1 MSEASNPF
9 CDDRAIANSSY
20 SGIEHGRLVHL
31 LTGEPPSNLTVYVH
45 DALRALVLNDHF
57 PCHGGKA
64 ALRQN
69 SYRFGLYGEL
79 GGADAAAGLARDLTA
94 FVGDIPTLDGTFST
108 YLASF
113 TGPNPADEQAFER
126 LLWDT
131 LQQLHDLD
139 APFNDWDPT
148 VSADPASA
156 DFSFSFGGTA
166 FFVIGLHA
174 ASSRAAR
181 RFAWPTLVFNPH
193 RQFEELRQAGRYR
206 RFQDVVRRAEAGLQG
221 DINPMLAE
229 HGIRS
234 EAAQYSGRRVDDG
247 WRCPFRTRS
256 RDDKTTD

>member
-1 MSEASNPF
+1 MSEPANPF
-9 CDDRAIANSSY
+9 GDDLALANSNY
-20 SGIEHGRLVHL
+20 SGIERGRLVHL
-31 LTGEPPSNLTVYVH
+31 LTGEPPSKLTVYVH

-57 PCHGGKA
+57 TCHGGKA

-79 GGADAAAGLARDLTA
+79 GCAAAAAGLARDLTA
-94 FVGDIPTLDGTFST
+94 FVADIPALDGTFST

-113 TGPNPADEQAFER
+113 TGPNAPDESAFER
-126 LLWDT
+126 LLWET

-139 APFNDWDPT
+139 APHHAWDPT

-206 RFQDVVRRAEAGLQG
+206 RFQEVIRHAEAGLQG

-229 HGIRS
+229 HGTRS
-234 EAAQYSGRRVDDG
+234 EAAQYSGRRVEDG
-247 WRCPFRTRS
+247 WRCPFHSRS
-256 RDDKTTD
+256 AHDKTTD